1 MRRYRLILDIE
12 DEIEARTHEEA
23 WVKFLDLVKRGYYG
37 PTRDD
42 VEFQGEVPEEE
53 GIPAVD

>member
-1 MRRYRLILDIE
+1 MIRYRLTMTIE
-12 DEIEARTHEEA
+12 DELVTRTHEEA
-23 WVKFLDLVKRGYYG
+23 WVKFVDLIKRGYYG